1 MPENKTKPNN
11 LSVADYLN
19 TFELKRQEEALTLI
33 RMFKDLTVEE
43 PVMWGDSII
52 GFGNKIY
59 HYASGRKVEYF
70 LIGFSIRKKVITI
83 YLMNLG
89 SEHDFS
95 MLGKHEKGVGCLYIQ
110 SLEQISLS
118 VLHDICEKSI
128 KEAIESK

>member
-1 MPENKTKPNN
+1 MPENKTKPNK

-33 RMFKDLTVEE
+33 RMFKDLTDEE
-43 PVMWGDSII
+43 PVMWGDAII

-70 LIGFSIRKKVITI
+70 LIGFSIRKKAITI

-118 VLHDICEKSI
+118 VLQDICEKSV

>member
-1 MPENKTKPNN
+1 MAENKTKPNQ
-11 LSVADYLN
+11 LSIDDYLN
-19 TFELKRQEEALTLI
+19 TFDSNRQEDALTLI
-33 RMFKDLTVEE
+33 KMFKDLTHEE

-59 HYASGRKVEYF
+59 HYVSGRNVEYF
-70 LIGFSIRKKVITI
+70 LIGFSIRKKAFTI

-95 MLGKHEKGVGCLYIQ
+95 MLGKHDKGVGCLYINA
-110 SLEQISLS
+110 LNQINLN